1 MSQRNPYEVLGIGT
15 GATGADITRAY
26 RRLARAVHPDSRPGD
41 PAAAAEFQAVS
52 DAYGL
57 LSDPAR
63 RAAYDHQHRAQ
74 PPGHRAS
81 PGAPAA
87 AGPVLWPFPPAAV
100 PGRTA
105 GPVRGAALRAGP
117 VRIEP
122 TGPAGPA
129 DCGGLESPG
138 SLAVRAWL
146 AYWLLAD
153 PRQRPW

>member
-1 MSQRNPYEVLGIGT
+1 MSLRNPYEVLGIGT
-15 GATGADITRAY
+15 GATGEDITRAY

-41 PAAAAEFQAVS
+41 PAAAAEFRAVS

-63 RAAYDHQHRAQ
+63 RAAYDHQHGAQ
-74 PPGHRAS
+74 PAWHRVP

-87 AGPVLWPFPPAAV
+87 
-100 PGRTA
+100 A

-117 VRIEP
+117 VRVEP
-122 TGPAGPA
+122 AQPPRPA
-129 DCGGLESPG
+129 DSGGLESLDSP
-138 SLAVRAWL
+138 AVRAWL

>member
-15 GATGADITRAY
+15 DATGADITRAY

-41 PAAAAEFQAVS
+41 PAAAAEFQAVL

-74 PPGHRAS
+74 PTVHRAS

-87 AGPVLWPFPPAAV
+87 AGAALWPFPPAAASGQ
-100 PGRTA
+100 PA
-105 GPVRGAALRAGP
+105 GPVHGAALRAGP

-122 TGPAGPA
+122 TWPPGRA
-129 DCGGLESPG
+129 DSGELESIVSP
-138 SLAVRAWL
+138 AVRAWL